1 VRPFYGLCS
10 DAGRVFIFELKE
22 SDPVAIIGKDLLSL
36 KDMPAETISLILDT
50 AKSMKEIINRPIK
63 KVPTLRGKTIVTLF
77 YESSTRT
84 RSSFELAGK
93 YLSADVVNISAATS
107 SVNKGESLKD
117 TAYTLTAMGTD
128 VVVLRHPMAGAPELL
143 ARAID
148 ASVINAGDGAHE
160 HPSQGLLDLFTVREK
175 KGRLEGL
182 KVVIVG
188 DILHSR
194 VARSDIWGYTRM
206 GAEVRLAGPATLMP
220 PDIEKTGAKVYN
232 HLEEAL
238 EGADVINV
246 LRIQRE
252 RQQQGLFP
260 GVREYAML
268 FGLNA
273 DRLKLAAP
281 DALVMHP
288 GPMNRG
294 VEITPD
300 VADGVQ
306 SVITEQVTNGVAIR
320 MALLYLLTGGASF
333 ETAD

>member
-1 VRPFYGLCS
+1 MAFAR
-10 DAGRVFIFELKE
+10 DAGRVFTFELKE
-22 SDPVAIIGKDLLSL
+22 SGPVAIIGKDLLSL

-50 AKSMKEIINRPIK
+50 AKSMKEIINRQIK

-93 YLSADVVNISAATS
+93 YLSADVVNITAATS

-117 TAYTLTAMGTD
+117 TAYTLTAMGAD

-194 VARSDIWGYTRM
+194 VARSDIWGYIRM

-220 PDIEKTGAKVYN
+220 PGIEKTGARVY
-232 HLEEAL
+232 HRLEEAL

-246 LRIQRE
+246 LRIQLE

-268 FGLNA
+268 FGMNM

-294 VEITPD
+294 VEIAPD

-320 MALLYLLTGGASF
+320 LALLYLLTGGALV

>member
-1 VRPFYGLCS
+1 MAFAR

-22 SDPVAIIGKDLLSL
+22 SGPVAIIGKDLLSL

-50 AKSMKEIINRPIK
+50 AKSMKEIMSRQIK

-93 YLSADVVNISAATS
+93 YLSADVVNIAAATS

-117 TAYTLTAMGTD
+117 TAYTLTAMGAD

-206 GAEVRLAGPATLMP
+206 GAEVRLTGPATMMP
-220 PDIEKTGAKVYN
+220 PGIEKTGARVYQ

-238 EGADVINV
+238 AGADVINI

-268 FGLNA
+268 FGMNK

-294 VEITPD
+294 VEIAPD

-320 MALLYLLTGGASF
+320 MALLYLLTGGALV